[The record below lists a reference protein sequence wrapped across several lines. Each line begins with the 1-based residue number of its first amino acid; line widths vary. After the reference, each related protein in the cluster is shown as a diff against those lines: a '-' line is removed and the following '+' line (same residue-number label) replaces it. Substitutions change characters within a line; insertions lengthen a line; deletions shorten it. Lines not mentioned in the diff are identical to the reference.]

1 MSRARD
7 VAFIAFSVL
16 FGGLW
21 LFAAGMKIAG
31 PVAAYEFLA
40 HALPAGGV
48 AKSAFYPS
56 VFIAPSIG
64 VDSRALS
71 TLFDAPSLL
80 WSLGVAATQT
90 LFDAGKTDATVK
102 IAQAG
107 YSGAVA
113 NYRQSVLVAMQE
125 VEDGMSGITLLGS
138 AGKQADAAVRSS
150 QRALELAN
158 DRYAGGVATYLE
170 VITAQQT
177 LLSNQRTAVGIHGQQ
192 MVTSVFLVKALGGGW
207 QPEEPALAD
216 KPR

>member
-1 MSRARD
+1 VPSDLLQRRPD
-7 VAFIAFSVL
+7 
-16 FGGLW
+16 
-21 LFAAGMKIAG
+21 IAG
-31 PVAAYEFLA
+31 AERAVAAANANIGIARAAYFPTVMLNA
-40 HALPAGGV
+40 SGGW
-48 AKSAFYPS
+48 
-56 VFIAPSIG
+56 
-64 VDSRALS
+64 DSNAMGNLLS
-71 TLFDAPSLL
+71 APSLL
-80 WSLGVAATQT
+80 WSLGVAATQN

-158 DRYAGGVATYLE
+158 DRYAGGVATYLD

-207 QPEEPALAD
+207 QPGVAA
-216 KPR
+216 PRL